1 MNNYINLSHQPH
13 TLKVTSRKNNNI
25 VFVET
30 FDTEK
35 EALDYLHKSKERLG
49 KNHNFSY
56 VITGPNMYYSI

>member
-1 MNNYINLSHQPH
+1 
-13 TLKVTSRKNNNI
+13 KVTSKKNNNI

-49 KNHNFSY
+49 KSDNFSY
-56 VITGPNMYYSI
+56 VITGPNMFYSV